1 MMRIAVGV
9 MFIGSY
15 QVVTTTQ
22 ERCVRNMKSYDLDT
36 LLVGRW
42 YRPNSARSWAALT
55 AAGEIKQ
62 GRIKEAVKTD
72 LYAGENYRVYKIRFG
87 DLNNWATIAVEIGE

>member
-1 MMRIAVGV
+1 
-9 MFIGSY
+9 
-15 QVVTTTQ
+15 
-22 ERCVRNMKSYDLDT
+22 MKSYDLDT

-42 YRPNSARSWAALT
+42 YRPNSPRSWA
-55 AAGEIKQ
+55 E